1 MGRINEYYR
10 NVILLVI
17 WVMYMWEG
25 YGRDADVDYRFFV
38 GGGFRVRL

>member
-25 YGRDADVDYRFFV
+25 YGRDVDVDYRFFV